1 MKKTILLLLLILSSI
16 SLQAQFTLLNEETGN
31 AVNDGDVITVSQPS
45 FTTHIIATNTSN
57 SNIYLTLEVQNIT
70 NTDGSEIT
78 YCFGVLG
85 GGNCFF
91 RMWNNDVKQ
100 GGNPLP
106 PGQSTNSTDID
117 FTHKD
122 DNTANFPNYPKD
134 YVIKIYASDSDQ
146 GAQIGN
152 AITFTYRYDPN
163 YNAIDSV
170 FSKDEFNVIS
180 LSGKLQ
186 IANKQNLKISLFDLT
201 GKKVKSL
208 ELSAG
213 VNEINTSNF
222 TKGLYII
229 NASNRQKQITR
240 KIIIK

>member
-16 SLQAQFTLLNEETGN
+16 SLQAQFTLTNYESGQQINE
-31 AVNDGDVITVSQPS
+31 GDVVVVDTSGI
-45 FTTHIIATNTSN
+45 TTHVIATNTSN
-57 SNIYLTLEVQNIT
+57 SDIYLSLQVMNIINT
-70 NTDGSEIT
+70 NGTEMT
-78 YCFGVLG
+78 YCFGVAG
-85 GGNCFF
+85 GGSCYPQ
-91 RMWNNDVKQ
+91 MNNGDIKNS
-100 GGNPLP
+100 GNPLA
-106 PGQSTNSTDID
+106 PGASTGNADID
-117 FTHKD
+117 FTHT
-122 DNTANFPNYPKD
+122 DNQTNFPNYPKD
-134 YVIKIYASDSDQ
+134 YVIKLYATATNG

-152 AITFTYRYDPN
+152 AITFTYRYDPT
-163 YNAIDSV
+163 YNAIDNV

-186 IANKQNLKISLFDLT
+186 ITNKQNLKISLFDLT